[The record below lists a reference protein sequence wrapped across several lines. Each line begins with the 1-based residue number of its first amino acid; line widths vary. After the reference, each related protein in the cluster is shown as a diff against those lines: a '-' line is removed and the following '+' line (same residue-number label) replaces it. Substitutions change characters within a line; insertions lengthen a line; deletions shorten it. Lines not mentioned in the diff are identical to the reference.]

1 MSLIIYP
8 AHSCGREGAERS
20 AALPRR
26 AGAAPHRPAP
36 QPRTVPAPSPH
47 RPRTMPALGLVALGL
62 LLALEP
68 ASCQEARGKLQPWSQ
83 GVIAVVVFLVLV
95 AIVFVVN
102 RFWCNK
108 KKDNVES
115 GVTTGA
121 KEEAVTSNSH
131 EGRYMSTAND
141 FRSEESKHAY
151 ENTLEPEERVMT
163 TAM

>member
-1 MSLIIYP
+1 
-8 AHSCGREGAERS
+8 
-20 AALPRR
+20 
-26 AGAAPHRPAP
+26 
-36 QPRTVPAPSPH
+36 
-47 RPRTMPALGLVALGL
+47 MPALGLVALGL

-115 GVTTGA
+115 GVTTAG
-121 KEEAVTSNSH
+121 KEEAVTYNSH
-131 EGRYMSTAND
+131 EGRYVSTAND
-141 FRSEESKHAY
+141 FRSKESKHAY
-151 ENTLEPEERVMT
+151 ENTLEPEERVVT